1 MLLVL
6 NKYDLVE
13 ELIQSGHEMEEFM
26 TFNYLQD
33 FAEEHGFIDIY
44 NCECRPSI
52 GDILRVV
59 PNHVCVVVNMFDQ
72 LVAVRGNRIVDII
85 PVDARGRLV

>member
-1 MLLVL
+1 M
-6 NKYDLVE
+6 
-13 ELIQSGHEMEEFM
+13 S
-26 TFNYLQD
+26 
-33 FAEEHGFIDIY
+33 EEHGFIDIAH
-44 NCECRPSI
+44 CESRPSI

-72 LVAVRGNRIVDII
+72 LVSVRGNNIVGVI